1 MGTGGA
7 RGLFCLLMLG
17 WFWSMAMPA
26 VAQTNAIS
34 HSPAKVVEKYFALDN
49 KGVRLDATSFESV
62 ASLVEWKEEPA
73 WGKVIVISGFTVP
86 DDFRQWEIV
95 NRLEVV
101 VPVEFRVLGV
111 MYLDTAGFVP
121 EPGTEQ
127 VRVRVKVQGG
137 AVENRGAAR
146 AASCG
151 AETNAEFCPAG
162 LVGRNRQREAGV
174 VDSLAGRVAKGERMT
189 KKTEVDLLIFDL
201 DGTLI
206 ESKWDIAD
214 SVNLTLRDLGVPER
228 PQEEIFGFV
237 GDGVKKLLRLAVG
250 EGNQDLYDEALRVF
264 RGHYLAHCL
273 DRTMFYPG
281 INEVLMHF
289 SPNRRPS
296 PPIRQS
302 NTRTS
307 F

>member
-127 VRVRVKVQGG
+127 VRVRVKVQG
-137 AVENRGAAR
+137 ARWKIVEPLVPPHVGQKRMLNFVRQALLEETDSAR
-146 AASCG
+146 QAS
-151 AETNAEFCPAG
+151 
-162 LVGRNRQREAGV
+162 
-174 VDSLAGRVAKGERMT
+174 
-189 KKTEVDLLIFDL
+189 
-201 DGTLI
+201 
-206 ESKWDIAD
+206 
-214 SVNLTLRDLGVPER
+214 LTVL
-228 PQEEIFGFV
+228 Q
-237 GDGVKKLLRLAVG
+237 A
-250 EGNQDLYDEALRVF
+250 ALRK
-264 RGHYLAHCL
+264 AK
-273 DRTMFYPG
+273 
-281 INEVLMHF
+281 E
-289 SPNRRPS
+289 
-296 PPIRQS
+296 
-302 NTRTS
+302 
-307 F
+307 